1 MIVRMLRVRIAGPRP
16 VLDRALTLLQ
26 DLGVLHVDRPR
37 IPGGTADPTATRT
50 RRHVERCLRDV
61 EAASE
66 CLHLPADA
74 RTAATPLTSPAEAV
88 RRARRVRRRADA
100 IARSQAALEDERSLL
115 LRYREFFQVFEA
127 LARSEL
133 TWPDG
138 QAFYVVLRAGASAT
152 LTELKRRLE
161 EAVGGEVEILSR
173 ELSTGEWAVLM
184 LASARAAPKVSALLS
199 SSRIDELPAPA
210 GIAEP
215 NLMRALPAIKARL
228 DQLPAALRAAEAERR
243 SLVQSEAA
251 WLSGLRV
258 FLRDHLLRLDAQS
271 QVFSADYLFVIEGW
285 LPAARFADLEQ
296 RVLTMLGPEVLVS
309 TIGAEDWRADNAPVT
324 LHNPPLFQPFEILTR
339 TLPLP
344 RYGTIDP
351 TPFVAIFFPAFFG
364 LMVGDVGYG
373 VALAVLAAVMRLK
386 SKPATTVRSLSTVAL
401 ACSSSAIAFGVIFGE
416 FFGSLGGAIGLRPVF
431 NREQAAI
438 PFLALAVALGGV
450 HIALGLILAGLSAWR
465 RGHRREAVGRS
476 VVLAMLLLTVV
487 SLLAAFRVLPAML
500 FTPTVIT
507 IFAAFVVLVAL
518 EGIVALIELLSTVGH
533 ILSYARIMALGTA
546 SLMLAIVANQMVGA
560 FGSVIVG
567 AVFALLFHLVN
578 FGIALFSPTIHALRL
593 HYVEFFGHFF
603 SPGGGQYR
611 PFGHWRPAP

>member
-1 MIVRMLRVRIAGPRP
+1 MLRVRIAGPRP
-16 VLDRALTLLQ
+16 LLDRALTLLQ
-26 DLGVLHVDRPR
+26 DLGVLHVDRPP
-37 IPGGTADPTATRT
+37 IPGAAPDRTATRT

-61 EAASE
+61 EAAIES
-66 CLHLPADA
+66 LHLPADA
-74 RTAATPLTSPAEAV
+74 RTAAALPTSPVEAV
-88 RRARRVRRRADA
+88 RRARRIRRHSGA
-100 IARSQAALEDERSLL
+100 IERSHVALEDERGLL
-115 LRYREFFQVFEA
+115 LRYREFFLVFEA
-127 LARSEL
+127 LAGGEL

-152 LTELKRRLE
+152 LKELKRRLDD
-161 EAVGGEVEILSR
+161 AVGGEVEMVSR

-199 SSRIDELPAPA
+199 SSRIEELPAPA

-228 DQLPAALRAAEAERR
+228 DDLPAAVRAVEAERR
-243 SLVQSEAA
+243 SLVQSEGA

-258 FLRDHLLRLDAQS
+258 FLRDQLLRLDAQT
-271 QVFSADYLFVIEGW
+271 QVFSAEYLFVIEGW
-285 LPAARFADLEQ
+285 LPASKCADLEQ
-296 RVLTMLGPEVLVS
+296 RVVTTLGPEVLFS
-309 TIGAEDWRADNAPVT
+309 AIGAEDWTADNAPVT
-324 LHNPPLFQPFEILTR
+324 LHNPPLFRPFEVLTR

-373 VALAVLAAVMRLK
+373 LALAVLAAVLRWR
-386 SKPATTVRSLSTVAL
+386 SKPATALRSLSTVAL
-401 ACSSSAIAFGVIFGE
+401 ACSSAAIAFGVIFGE
-416 FFGSLGGAIGLRPVF
+416 FLGSLGGAIGLRPVF
-431 NREQAAI
+431 DREHAAI

-450 HIALGLILAGLSAWR
+450 HIVLGLILAGLSAWR
-465 RGHRREAVGRS
+465 RGQRREAAGRS
-476 VVLAMLLLTVV
+476 VILAMLLLTVV
-487 SLLAAFRVLPAML
+487 SLLAAFRVLPARL

-507 IFAAFVVLVAL
+507 ILAAFVVLVAL

-546 SLMLAIVANQMVGA
+546 SLMLAVVANQMVGA
-560 FGSVIVG
+560 FGSVVVG
-567 AVFALLFHLVN
+567 VMFALLFHLVN

-603 SPGGGQYR
+603 SPGGGEYR
-611 PFGHWRPAP
+611 PLGHWRPAP

>member
-16 VLDRALTLLQ
+16 LLDRVLAVLQ
-26 DLGVLHVDRPR
+26 DLGLLHVDRPR
-37 IPGGTADPTATRT
+37 IPGGTPDRTALRL
-50 RRHVERCLRDV
+50 RRHVEHCLRDV
-61 EAASE
+61 EAAIE
-66 CLHLPADA
+66 RLQVPADA
-74 RTAATPLTSPAEAV
+74 RAVSTTPASPATAL

-100 IARSQAALEDERSLL
+100 IARAEASLEGERSLL

-127 LARSEL
+127 LARGEL

-138 QAFYVVLRAGASAT
+138 QAFYVVLRAGARAT

-161 EAVGGEVEILSR
+161 QAVGGEVEILSR

-199 SSRIDELPAPA
+199 SSRIEELPAPA

-228 DQLPAALRAAEAERR
+228 DRLPEALRAAAAERR
-243 SLVQSEAA
+243 LLVQSDGA

-285 LPAARFADLEQ
+285 LPAAKCGELQ
-296 RVLTMLGPEVLVS
+296 HRVLTALGPEVVVS
-309 TIGAEDWRADNAPVT
+309 TIGAEDWTADNAPVT
-324 LHNPPLFQPFEILTR
+324 LHNPPLFQPFEVLTR

-373 VALAVLAAVMRLK
+373 LALAVLAAVMRVK
-386 SKPATTVRSLSTVAL
+386 SKPATTLRSLSTVAL

-431 NREQAAI
+431 DREQAAL
-438 PFLALAVALGGV
+438 PFLALTVALGGV
-450 HIALGLILAGLSAWR
+450 HIVLGLILAGLSAWR
-465 RGHRREAVGRS
+465 TGHRREAVGRS

-487 SLLAAFRVLPAML
+487 SLLAAFQVLPSML
-500 FTPTVIT
+500 FTPTVVT
-507 IFAAFVVLVAL
+507 ILAAFVVLVAL
-518 EGIVALIELLSTVGH
+518 EGLVALIELLSTVGH

-546 SLMLAIVANQMVGA
+546 SLMLAVVANEMVGA
-560 FGSVIVG
+560 FGSVAVG
-567 AVFALLFHLVN
+567 VVFALLFHLVN
-578 FGIALFSPTIHALRL
+578 FAIALFSPTIHALRL

-603 SPGGGQYR
+603 SPGGGRYR
-611 PFGHWRPAP
+611 PFAHWRLE

>member
-16 VLDRALTLLQ
+16 LLDRALAVLQ

-37 IPGGTADPTATRT
+37 IPGGTPDRTTPRT

-61 EAASE
+61 ETALA
-66 CLHLPADA
+66 LLRVPADA
-74 RTAATPLTSPAEAV
+74 RTAATPPPSPVAAL
-88 RRARRVRRRADA
+88 RRARRIVRRADA
-100 IARSQAALEDERSLL
+100 IARSEAALEDERSLL

-127 LARSEL
+127 LARGEL

-152 LTELKRRLE
+152 LPELTRRLDD
-161 EAVGGEVEILSR
+161 AVGGEVEILSR

-199 SSRIDELPAPA
+199 SSRIEELPVPA
-210 GIAEP
+210 GLAEP

-228 DQLPAALRAAEAERR
+228 DHLPEALGAVAAERR
-243 SLVQSEAA
+243 FLMQSEGA
-251 WLSGLRV
+251 WLSGLRT
-258 FLRDHLLRLDAQS
+258 FLRDEMLRLDAQS

-285 LPAARFADLEQ
+285 LPAATFADLQQ
-296 RVLTMLGPEVLVS
+296 RVLTALGPEVLVS
-309 TIGAEDWRADNAPVT
+309 TIGAEAWAADNAPVT
-324 LHNPPLFQPFEILTR
+324 LHNPPLFEPFEVLTR

-373 VALAVLAAVMRLK
+373 LVLAVLAAVMRLK
-386 SKPATTVRSLSTVAL
+386 SKPATTMRSLSTVAL
-401 ACSSSAIAFGVIFGE
+401 ACSSSAVAFGVIFGE
-416 FFGSLGGAIGLRPVF
+416 FFGSLGGAIGLHPVF

-438 PFLALAVALGGV
+438 PFLALTVALGGV
-450 HIALGLILAGLSAWR
+450 HIVLGLILAGLSAWR
-465 RGHRREAVGRS
+465 TGHRREAVGRS
-476 VVLAMLLLTVV
+476 VLLGMLLLTVV
-487 SLLAAFRVLPAML
+487 SLLAAFQVLPAML
-500 FTPTVIT
+500 FTPTVVI
-507 IFAAFVVLVAL
+507 ILAAFVVLVAL
-518 EGIVALIELLSTVGH
+518 EGVVALVELLSTVGH

-560 FGSVIVG
+560 FGSVVVG
-567 AVFALLFHLVN
+567 VVFALLFHLVN
-578 FGIALFSPTIHALRL
+578 FAIALFSPTIHALRL
-593 HYVEFFGHFF
+593 HYVEFFGEFF

-611 PFGHWRPAP
+611 PFAHWRPAP